1 MTSLSEERPVTET
14 DLSELRS
21 IVRVSERAI
30 VEPRGEETLSCRQLL
45 VLALPF
51 LKRTLEQKEVTK

>member
-1 MTSLSEERPVTET
+1 MTET
-14 DLSELRS
+14 DMSELRS

-51 LKRTLEQKEVTK
+51 LKRVLEQKEVTK

>member
-1 MTSLSEERPVTET
+1 MTET

-30 VEPRGEETLSCRQLL
+30 VEPQGEETLSCRQLL

-51 LKRTLEQKEVTK
+51 LKRTLEQKEVTT

>member
-1 MTSLSEERPVTET
+1 VTET

-45 VLALPF
+45 ILALPF
-51 LKRTLEQKEVTK
+51 LKRTLEQKEVSR